1 MRRVNSFLTATAIVL
16 IVVVLSSCQSVSRGK
31 VQNIPAT
38 SQPTGVNVLVDGKL
52 VGQTPINLQLA
63 RESVHSVRFE
73 AEGYRPVEI
82 QITQRRPPMV
92 ETMLSNLW
100 LIPVGGVVIGSP
112 IYLIWRGATGKF
124 EELGEWGRA
133 TASGVAGGLIAWLVG
148 SNLDRNRASSSD
160 LEPQT
165 LHIEMEKAQAEG
177 ESPEVIQIEKENLQQ
192 IHWIRIAAK

>member
-1 MRRVNSFLTATAIVL
+1 MRRQLSFLLAVTLTAAL
-16 IVVVLSSCQSVSRGK
+16 VVSWSCRSINQDIF
-31 VQNIPAT
+31 QNIPAT

-52 VGQTPINLQLA
+52 VGKTPINLKLDK
-63 RESVHSVRFE
+63 ESVHTVRFE

-100 LIPVGGVVIGSP
+100 LIPVGGAVIGSP

-133 TASGVAGGLIAWLVG
+133 TASAVAGGLISWIVG
-148 SNLDRNRASSSD
+148 SNLDRNQPASSI

-165 LHIEMEKAQAEG
+165 LHIQMEKVLTG
-177 ESPEVIQIEKENLQQ
+177 EEADVIQIERENLQQ
-192 IHWIRIAAK
+192 IRWIRIATK